1 MDPTPEEEEEI
12 KLELSVGVVN
22 SLLYYIIV
30 IIILLQLSL
39 SLEKGINISLINS
52 VPEELIVASA
62 TGIRIEYVSTAV
74 HQCLNATIQ
83 YIQVRN
89 GCGNGWSLIFIS
101 YTG

>member
-22 SLLYYIIV
+22 SLLYC
-30 IIILLQLSL
+30 IIIIFLQLSL
-39 SLEKGINISLINS
+39 SLEKGISISLINS
-52 VPEELIVASA
+52 VPEELILASA
-62 TGIRIEYVSTAV
+62 TGIRMEYVSTAV

-89 GCGNGWSLIFIS
+89 GCGNRWSLMFIS

>member
-22 SLLYYIIV
+22 SLLFCI

-39 SLEKGINISLINS
+39 SLEKGISISLINS
-52 VPEELIVASA
+52 VPEELILASA
-62 TGIRIEYVSTAV
+62 TGIRMEYVSTAV

-89 GCGNGWSLIFIS
+89 GCGNGWSLMFIS